1 MDSSLIE
8 KYGITAFESFLS
20 GSELFAPRISS
31 DDKYPSWDGEIILYK
46 TSKHS
51 KDNIEGRIPV
61 QVKSAKRKINK
72 KEKFYIEVSDLN
84 NYLKEGGIILI
95 RPIFR
100 SPSDYNIFIKSLLP
114 LSITKF
120 LENNNKRRKMPV
132 TLERIDSIKAFE
144 ERCLFFL
151 KSRQKQ
157 YNIDNYIDIESLIP
171 GSNNQTGLIIDAIHD
186 MPIRDSILSDHCFF
200 YQQVDN
206 LCIPVKIQIDRVG
219 FNKPANVFVD
229 DEIFFHEVIN
239 SKDVDGNEFIEFN
252 SVIGLK
258 ITKKESFKLVTNFNE
273 NSLYKDCLQAF
284 RFISSLNTTR
294 TFKIDSILIESV
306 SIEIDDGFQE
316 EYEFFED
323 LCELF
328 LKFKINYNTL
338 TIKEIRVKQ
347 EFLIKLIISFVKNN
361 RIILQNQPEH
371 IIQTLNLYNNHRII
385 YLRKEEE
392 SLYRGYDFF
401 SNDSL
406 PSNFLLKIHLKNTAL
421 PCSRFLILNNTHLIK
436 SIDGYFNEVLHDLL
450 SHYSSEVFSNYQLFM
465 LNCISAFDQTD
476 NVEFLKIA
484 DKINE
489 LITNDVN
496 DMDIYT
502 INKLQIIK
510 RQRLLNQDE
519 KRKLLEIEQKN
530 PEDVNKICCVN
541 ILLGYNER
549 FELFYDMLTDK
560 EKDEFKAWPIWGL
573 YQHDLVK
580 I

>member
-20 GSELFAPRISS
+20 GSELFAPKISS

-46 TSKHS
+46 TPKHS
-51 KDNIEGRIPV
+51 KNNIEGRIPV

-95 RPIFR
+95 RPVFR
-100 SPSDYNIFIKSLLP
+100 SSADYTIFIKSLPP
-114 LSITKF
+114 LAITKL
-120 LENNNKRRKMPV
+120 LENNNKRRKISV
-132 TLERIDSIKAFE
+132 TLERIDNIKAFE

-157 YNIDNYIDIESLIP
+157 YNIDSYIDIESLIA
-171 GSNNQTGLIIDAIHD
+171 GAKNQTGLIIDAIRD

-206 LCIPVKIQIDRVG
+206 FCIPVKIQIDRVG
-219 FNKPANVFVD
+219 FNKPVKVWVGN
-229 DEIFFHEVIN
+229 EIFFHEVIN
-239 SKDVDGNEFIEFN
+239 SKDVDGNKFIEFN

-258 ITKKESFKLVTNFNE
+258 FSDNQTMEFVTKFNE
-273 NSLYKDCLQAF
+273 DSLYKDCLQAF
-284 RFISSLNTTR
+284 RFISSLNTFR
-294 TFKIDSILIESV
+294 AFKIDSILIESV
-306 SIEIDDGFQE
+306 SIEIEDGFHE
-316 EYEFFED
+316 EYKFFED
-323 LCELF
+323 LYELF
-328 LKFKINYNTL
+328 SKFRINYNSL
-338 TIKEIRVKQ
+338 TINEIHVKQ

-361 RIILQNQPEH
+361 RIILHNQPEH
-371 IIQTLNLYNNHRII
+371 MIQSLSLYNHHRII
-385 YLRKEEE
+385 YLRKEKE

-406 PSNFLLKIHLKNTAL
+406 PPDFLLKTHLENTFF
-421 PCSRFLILNNTHLIK
+421 PCSRFLALNTTHLIK

-450 SHYSSEVFSNYQLFM
+450 SHYSSEVFSSYQLFM

-489 LITNDVN
+489 LIINDVN

-510 RQRLLNQDE
+510 RQRLLNKDE

-530 PEDVNKICCVN
+530 PDDVNKICCIN
-541 ILLGYNER
+541 ILLGYNEK
-549 FELFYDMLTDK
+549 FEVYYDKFTDK
-560 EKDEFKAWPIWGL
+560 GKDEFQAWPIWNL
-573 YQHDLVK
+573 YQHDLF
-580 I
+580 

>member
-20 GSELFAPRISS
+20 GSELFAPKISS

-46 TSKHS
+46 TSKHR

-61 QVKSAKRKINK
+61 QVKSANRKVKK

-100 SPSDYNIFIKSLLP
+100 SPADYNIFIKSLPP
-114 LSITKF
+114 LAITKLLDDNSGRKKISVD
-120 LENNNKRRKMPV
+120 LEC
-132 TLERIDSIKAFE
+132 IDSIKAFE

-157 YNIDNYIDIESLIP
+157 YNIDNYIDIGSLIA
-171 GSNNQTGLIIDAIHD
+171 GANNQIGLIIDAIHD
-186 MPIRDSILSDHCFF
+186 VPIRDSILSDHCFF

-239 SKDVDGNEFIEFN
+239 SKDVNGNEFIEFN

-258 ITKKESFKLVTNFNE
+258 ITNKESVKLVTNFNE
-273 NSLYKDCLQAF
+273 DSLYKDCLQAF
-284 RFISSLNTTR
+284 RFISSFNTTR
-294 TFKIDSILIESV
+294 AFKIDSILLESV
-306 SIEIDDGFQE
+306 SIGIDDGFQE
-316 EYEFFED
+316 EYDFFED
-323 LCELF
+323 LYELF
-328 LKFKINYNTL
+328 LKFRINYNSL
-338 TIKEIRVKQ
+338 TINAIRVKQ
-347 EFLIKLIISFVKNN
+347 EFLIKLIIVFIKNN

-406 PSNFLLKIHLKNTAL
+406 PSDFLLKIHLENTAF
-421 PCSRFLILNNTHLIK
+421 PCSRFLALNNTHLIK
-436 SIDGYFNEVLHDLL
+436 SIDGYFNEVLHDLV
-450 SHYSSEVFSNYQLFM
+450 SHYSSEVFPSYQLFM

-489 LITNDVN
+489 LVTKEVN
-496 DMDIYT
+496 DIDIYI

-530 PEDVNKICCVN
+530 PDDVNKICCVN

-560 EKDEFKAWPIWGL
+560 GKDEFKAWPIWGL

-580 I
+580 M